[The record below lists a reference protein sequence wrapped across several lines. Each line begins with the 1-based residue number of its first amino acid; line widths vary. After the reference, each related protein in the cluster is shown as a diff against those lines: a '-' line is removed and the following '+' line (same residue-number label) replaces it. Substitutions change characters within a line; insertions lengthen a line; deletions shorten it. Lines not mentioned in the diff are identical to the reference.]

1 MEYVR
6 QEGRTAYREK
16 ASPLTIHRLT
26 FWEGAMTVVGAT
38 IGSGVLG
45 LAYASRDA
53 GWPILILWLVVAG
66 ICSAISMAYVA
77 EVSMRTKAPLQLS
90 GLAEKY
96 IGRVGS
102 WLLFFAVGATSF
114 CSLIAYTSGCGKI
127 LSEIFQISPELGSLL
142 FIVPATAVVW
152 LGLKATGVAEKFM
165 SGGMVVLLF
174 LLVGASLVSARVPM
188 DDILYS
194 HWAYAMPVFNIAVFC
209 YAVQYVVPE
218 LARGMRHAPHQ
229 VMPSILTGMGIS
241 FAILALV
248 PLSVFLIL
256 PVDEITE
263 VASLAWGRAL
273 GHNVFFL
280 VVNIFAFCA
289 MMTSFWAI
297 AESFLANMVD
307 KFHLSPRR
315 LSVSRVLS
323 LIFIVVPPF
332 LLAYSQMVGFVNAL
346 FWAGTFG
353 GILMSVLPV
362 VMIYK
367 ARKHGDQEP
376 AWSCGWLAH
385 PVVAT
390 IITAVFAGTGV
401 YALISFLGI

>member
-174 LLVGASLVSARVPM
+174 LLVGASWHASRTASGHAV
-188 DDILYS
+188 DS
-194 HWAYAMPVFNIAVFC
+194 HGYGHFLCYPGPRAAVC
-209 YAVQYVVPE
+209 
-218 LARGMRHAPHQ
+218 LPH
-229 VMPSILTGMGIS
+229 
-241 FAILALV
+241 
-248 PLSVFLIL
+248 
-256 PVDEITE
+256 
-263 VASLAWGRAL
+263 
-273 GHNVFFL
+273 
-280 VVNIFAFCA
+280 
-289 MMTSFWAI
+289 
-297 AESFLANMVD
+297 
-307 KFHLSPRR
+307 
-315 LSVSRVLS
+315 
-323 LIFIVVPPF
+323 PP
-332 LLAYSQMVGFVNAL
+332 
-346 FWAGTFG
+346 G
-353 GILMSVLPV
+353 G
-362 VMIYK
+362 
-367 ARKHGDQEP
+367 
-376 AWSCGWLAH
+376 
-385 PVVAT
+385 
-390 IITAVFAGTGV
+390 
-401 YALISFLGI
+401 